1 MAQGLGIAIHALNWK
16 SLGLQKAYE
25 AGILRVLEFHRI
37 SSEVSRVNSPGRK
50 SCQELKRFKSTLWAA
65 KHAYEALPTNQI
77 ILRRWALEVGLRKS
91 IELLKV

>member
-37 SSEVSRVNSPGRK
+37 SSEVSRLVGSTPLEGNLVK
-50 SCQELKRFKSTLWAA
+50 S
-65 KHAYEALPTNQI
+65 
-77 ILRRWALEVGLRKS
+77 
-91 IELLKV
+91 